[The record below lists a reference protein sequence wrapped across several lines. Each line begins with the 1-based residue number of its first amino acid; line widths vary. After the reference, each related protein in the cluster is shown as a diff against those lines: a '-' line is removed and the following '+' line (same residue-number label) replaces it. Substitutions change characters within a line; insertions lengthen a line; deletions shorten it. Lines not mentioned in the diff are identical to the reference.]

1 MKAVQCLPLVQSQT
15 IEAARRAGIELLSL
29 PVKSAVDISSALA
42 MARDR
47 KVSALIVA
55 ADPLTVANG
64 RQIIERCISMKLPA
78 MHTVASEA
86 RLGAPMAYGIDGG

>member
-15 IEAARRAGIELLSL
+15 GEAARRAGIELLSL
-29 PVKSAVDISSALA
+29 PVKSADDISSALA
-42 MARDR
+42 MAQDR

-64 RQIIERCISMKLPA
+64 RQIIERCKAMKLPA
-78 MHTVASEA
+78 MHTFASEA